1 MKNAKENKNFI
12 LKNKNIKVIN
22 EDNSNEDEEGILENK
37 IIIINPKKINQK
49 KRKKKFKMKNLMNH
63 KKRDKYSTNNLINN
77 IQASIK
83 KKKNIFKFILICLFL
98 IFIMIIMAILAILSI
113 NIYSQKNNK
122 EKLFPFIRPQ
132 EFLNIYISTHKDF
145 VNNLTSPIYKILCDE
160 KSELKQEYN
169 LTIIET
175 NKNNI
180 LYPKRV
186 GYSEG
191 SKIYYIWKLYK
202 EGNLNSKYVGF
213 IHYRRIFPFKNNIP
227 DLDEIFKNYDAIIK
241 SRFVY
246 EVTVREHFNEH
257 HIGHFLNESLEII
270 REKFPEYYQYALN
283 FLEKKYANF
292 CNIFIMKKEDFIK
305 WGEFVFGVLI
315 EFDRRYNLTTDKDI
329 RKLIIKEA
337 SNKPLDINFQ
347 RRLQAYLSERIS
359 NFFYER
365 HFKKIY
371 EITTLDLF

>member
-1 MKNAKENKNFI
+1 MKNDKKNKKLF

-22 EDNSNEDEEGILENK
+22 KGNSNEDEDEEDNLENK
-37 IIIINPKKINQK
+37 IRNYNPKKINQK
-49 KRKKKFKMKNLMNH
+49 KIKKKFKKKYLINH
-63 KKRDKYSTNNLINN
+63 KKRNKYSTNNLINN

-83 KKKNIFKFILICLFL
+83 KKKSIFKFVLICLFL
-98 IFIMIIMAILAILSI
+98 IFIMTILAILGI
-113 NIYSQKNNK
+113 NIYSQKNYK
-122 EKLFPFIRPQ
+122 EKLVPFIRLQ
-132 EFLNIYISTHKDF
+132 EFLTIYISTHKDF

-160 KSELKQEYN
+160 KSQLKKEYN

-175 NKNNI
+175 YKDNI
-180 LYPKRV
+180 LSPKRV

-202 EGNLNSKYVGF
+202 EGKLNSKYVGF

-246 EVTVREHFNEH
+246 DVTVREHFNKH
-257 HIGHFLNESLEII
+257 HIGHFLNESLDII
-270 REKFPEYYQYALN
+270 REKFPEYYPYALT

-315 EFDRRYNLTTDKDI
+315 EFDRRYNLTTDEDI
-329 RKLIIKEA
+329 RKLITKEA
-337 SNKPLDINFQ
+337 SKKLLDIGFQ
-347 RRLQAYLSERIS
+347 SRLQAYLSERIS

-365 HFKKIY
+365 HFKKVL
-371 EITTLDLF
+371 EITTVDLF

>member
-1 MKNAKENKNFI
+1 M
-12 LKNKNIKVIN
+12 
-22 EDNSNEDEEGILENK
+22 
-37 IIIINPKKINQK
+37 
-49 KRKKKFKMKNLMNH
+49 
-63 KKRDKYSTNNLINN
+63 
-77 IQASIK
+77 
-83 KKKNIFKFILICLFL
+83 
-98 IFIMIIMAILAILSI
+98 
-113 NIYSQKNNK
+113 
-122 EKLFPFIRPQ
+122 
-132 EFLNIYISTHKDF
+132 
-145 VNNLTSPIYKILCDE
+145 
-160 KSELKQEYN
+160 
-169 LTIIET
+169 
-175 NKNNI
+175 
-180 LYPKRV
+180 
-186 GYSEG
+186 
-191 SKIYYIWKLYK
+191 
-202 EGNLNSKYVGF
+202 
-213 IHYRRIFPFKNNIP
+213 
-227 DLDEIFKNYDAIIK
+227 
-241 SRFVY
+241 Y

-347 RRLQAYLSERIS
+347 SRLQAYLSERIS